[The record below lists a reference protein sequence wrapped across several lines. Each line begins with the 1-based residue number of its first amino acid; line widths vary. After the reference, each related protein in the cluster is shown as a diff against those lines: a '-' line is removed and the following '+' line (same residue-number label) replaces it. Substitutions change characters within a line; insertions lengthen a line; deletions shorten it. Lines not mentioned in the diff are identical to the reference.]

1 MISALITDECSHW
14 IARISQLDGEPGDV
28 GFDDFGGVDDE
39 RMTPM
44 APMIT
49 LRVRPPS
56 QDVSVVSNGRGV

>member
-1 MISALITDECSHW
+1 MRKALTVITDECD
-14 IARISQLDGEPGDV
+14 IYL
-28 GFDDFGGVDDE
+28 FGGVDDE